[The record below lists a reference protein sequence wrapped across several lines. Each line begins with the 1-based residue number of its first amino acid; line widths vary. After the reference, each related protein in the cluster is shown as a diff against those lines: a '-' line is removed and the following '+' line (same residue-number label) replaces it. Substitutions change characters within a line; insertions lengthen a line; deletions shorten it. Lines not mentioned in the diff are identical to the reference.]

1 MTEITAQSIDAA
13 LRKQLDALN
22 TSVESR
28 ETGSVIQ
35 VGDGIARVDGLK
47 NAMAGELL
55 EFTSS
60 TGQVVYGMA
69 QNLEE
74 DEVGAVLLGDVAAI
88 KENDA
93 VKTTGRLVEVP
104 SGKALL
110 GRVVNPLGMPLDGK
124 GEIKAEGTRPVE
136 FKAPGVIHRKPVHEP
151 MQTGILAVDSMIPI
165 GRGQRELII
174 GDRQTGK
181 TAIAVDAI
189 LNQKGKDMV
198 CIYVAVGQKASTV
211 ANVQET
217 LEKHGA
223 MDYTIIVNA
232 SASDSAPLQ
241 YIAPMAGAAMGEY
254 FVYNGEDGKPAGPEN
269 PGRHVLI
276 VYDDLTKQAVAYRQM
291 SLTLRRPPGREA
303 YPGDIF
309 YLHSR
314 LLERAVKMNE
324 QNGLGSM
331 TALPIIETQ
340 AGDVSAYIPT
350 NVISITDGQIYLQ
363 TDLFFQGQR
372 PAVDVGISVSRVGGD
387 AQTKAMKQ
395 VAGNLRLDLASYQEL
410 AGFTQFGSDLD
421 EATQKQLT
429 HGARMTELLKQ
440 PRYKPFEVGEQI
452 VTLFAGNEGFLDDLE
467 IADVLPFR
475 AELIEYMDNGFG
487 SLLDKVRAKKIDD
500 DTKAE
505 LLRVIGDFKQQ
516 FMAKHHSDVS
526 GSEEN

>member
-1 MTEITAQSIDAA
+1 MSSISSEDIISILKEEIKNYDD
-13 LRKQLDALN
+13 RCR
-22 TSVESR
+22 EE
-28 ETGSVIQ
+28 ETGTVIS
-35 VGDGIARVDGLK
+35 VGDGIARIYGMEHAMYGEIVIFDNGLK
-47 NAMAGELL
+47 
-55 EFTSS
+55 
-60 TGQVVYGMA
+60 GMV
-69 QNLEE
+69 Q
-74 DEVGAVLLGDVAAI
+74 DI
-88 KENDA
+88 KEDSIGCILFGKDTGISEGSRAVRTRKKAGIPVGDA
-93 VKTTGRLVEVP
+93 F
-104 SGKALL
+104 L
-110 GRVVNPLGMPLDGK
+110 GRVVDALGAPIDGK
-124 GEIKAEGTRPVE
+124 GEIKEDGYRPVE
-136 FKAPGVIHRKPVHEP
+136 QEAPGIVERKSVNRPLE
-151 MQTGILAVDSMIPI
+151 TGILSIDSMFPI

-181 TAIAVDAI
+181 TSIATDAI
-189 LNQKGKDMV
+189 LNQKGKDV
-198 CIYVAVGQKASTV
+198 ICIYVAVGQKASTV
-211 ANVQET
+211 AKLVST
-217 LEKHGA
+217 LTEHGA
-223 MDYTIIVNA
+223 MDYSIVMA
-232 SASDSAPLQ
+232 ATASDCSPLQ
-241 YIAPMAGAAMGEY
+241 YIAPYSGTALAEY
-254 FVYNGEDGKPAGPEN
+254 FMHKGKD
-269 PGRHVLI
+269 VLI
-276 VYDDLTKQAVAYRQM
+276 VYDDLSKHAVAYRAL
-291 SLTLRRPPGREA
+291 SLLLERSPGREA
-303 YPGDIF
+303 YPGDVF

-314 LLERAVKMNE
+314 LLERASRLSE
-324 QNGLGSM
+324 ELGGGSL
-331 TALPIIETQ
+331 TAIPIIETQ
-340 AGDVSAYIPT
+340 DGDVSAYIPT

-363 TDLFFQGQR
+363 SELFFQGQR